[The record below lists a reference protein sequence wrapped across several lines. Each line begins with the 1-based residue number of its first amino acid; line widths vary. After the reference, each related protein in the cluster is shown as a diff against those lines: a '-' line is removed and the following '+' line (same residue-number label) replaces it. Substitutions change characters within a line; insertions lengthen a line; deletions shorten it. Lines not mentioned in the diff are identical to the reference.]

1 MNVSGG
7 SNGMIRTGAIFVMV
21 AGALI
26 VTTGLALAESPY
38 GVHDYW
44 SRVERA
50 QECAWGGGR
59 AYAWGAPE
67 YPCWNNAPRPGYY
80 GNSAP
85 PAGYYPPGAGYY
97 GAWQRPPAYS
107 YGWR

>member
-1 MNVSGG
+1 MTRMAA
-7 SNGMIRTGAIFVMV
+7 MIVTAAGAIV
-21 AGALI
+21 
-26 VTTGLALAESPY
+26 VTTGLALAESPN

-67 YPCWNNAPRPGYY
+67 YPCWNRAPPAGYY
-80 GNSAP
+80 GSSAP
-85 PAGYYPPGAGYY
+85 PPGYYPPGAGYY
-97 GAWQRPPAYS
+97 GTWQRPPAYG

>member
-1 MNVSGG
+1 MTR
-7 SNGMIRTGAIFVMV
+7 IAAIILT
-21 AGALI
+21 ALGALA

-67 YPCWNNAPRPGYY
+67 YPCWDR
-80 GNSAP
+80 AP

-97 GAWQRPPAYS
+97 GSWQRPPAYG

>member
-1 MNVSGG
+1 
-7 SNGMIRTGAIFVMV
+7 MIRTGGIVVLA
-21 AGALI
+21 AAALA

-59 AYAWGAPE
+59 GYAWGAAE
-67 YPCWNNAPRPGYY
+67 YPCWNA
-80 GNSAP
+80 AP
-85 PAGYYPPGAGYY
+85 PAGYYGSSAPSPGNYPPGAGYY
-97 GAWQRPPAYS
+97 GGWQRPPAYGYGYG